1 MLKIKGKMK
10 KAVAIATSMLF
21 LFTTVFNGVSYAN
34 IKTDN
39 AMEFNEQ
46 KEFLSPVLG
55 KITSSKYYDSDEI
68 VINIQDLHCHAQTQR
83 QIRSIIDLLEKK
95 YQIKGVYLEGTYKD
109 VNTSWLSGFND
120 GKNGSAIIEKMK
132 SV

>member
-1 MLKIKGKMK
+1 MLKIKEKMK
-10 KAVAIATSMLF
+10 KAVALATSMLF

-55 KITSSKYYDSDEI
+55 KITSSKYYDSDEF
-68 VINIQDLHCHAQTQR
+68 NN
-83 QIRSIIDLLEKK
+83 RSFREKISNK
-95 YQIKGVYLEGTYKD
+95 RC
-109 VNTSWLSGFND
+109 LS
-120 GKNGSAIIEKMK
+120 
-132 SV
+132 